1 MQGHGDDSEND
12 GDPEADGG
20 EDAFASLSGGSTDS
34 AAVEARYDG
43 WARSY
48 DHDLEMWNYQTP
60 DEAAAALVPYLRK
73 DDSVLDLGCG
83 TGMFGRALTNR
94 LKCRIEGIDIS
105 AKSLAVAGKR
115 DMYAM
120 LYRHD
125 LQKLPLPLG
134 ANGFDAAVSIGVLT
148 YMSDPA
154 ALLREMCRVVRPG
167 GHLLFTQRDDR
178 WRELEFDRI
187 MVDFDKQGLWT
198 ALGMSEPR
206 PYLPRH
212 EEFAEDIQV
221 IHVLCE
227 VK

>member
-1 MQGHGDDSEND
+1 MPAEPDDPDSED
-12 GDPEADGG
+12 AET
-20 EDAFASLSGGSTDS
+20 EDAFPSLSGGSTDS
-34 AAVEARYDG
+34 AAVEARYDD
-43 WARSY
+43 WAKSY
-48 DHDLEMWNYQTP
+48 DHDLEMWNYQAP
-60 DEAAAALVPYLRK
+60 EEAAAALVPYLRK
-73 DDSVLDLGCG
+73 DESVLDLGCG
-83 TGMFGRALTNR
+83 TGMFGRALANR

-115 DMYAM
+115 DLYAM

-134 ANGFDAAVSIGVLT
+134 ANGFDAAVSVGVLT
-148 YMSDPA
+148 YMSDPE
-154 ALLREMCRVVRPG
+154 ALLKEMCRVVRAG

-178 WRELEFDRI
+178 WQELEFDRI
-187 MVDFDKQGLWT
+187 MVEFDKNGLWT

-212 EEFAEDIQV
+212 QEFAEEIQV